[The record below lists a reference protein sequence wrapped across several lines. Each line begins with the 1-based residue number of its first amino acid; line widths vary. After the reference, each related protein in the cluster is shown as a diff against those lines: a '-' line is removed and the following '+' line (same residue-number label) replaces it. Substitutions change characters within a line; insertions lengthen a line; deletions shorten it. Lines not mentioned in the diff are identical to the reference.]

1 MAQRRGQRD
10 IAFGM
15 ALALLVAL
23 AGCGTGSQR
32 ATRGNATA
40 TRQSGDALTRIH
52 VITPESLSLFVR
64 VTFDPETTYDQALAI
79 LIAEP
84 HPANPYLWTC
94 DDPRT
99 PTPPSPAE
107 LRAAFAAT
115 HAIYLSYPTWDQVT
129 RIASSDH
136 VLAVDDAVLYMCP

>member
-23 AGCGTGSQR
+23 AGCGGGAKR
-32 ATRGNATA
+32 
-40 TRQSGDALTRIH
+40 ALTGATVSSGHTPSHHNARIT
-52 VITPESLSLFVR
+52 ITPESLSLFVR

-136 VLAVDDAVLYMCP
+136 VLAVDDAALYMCP